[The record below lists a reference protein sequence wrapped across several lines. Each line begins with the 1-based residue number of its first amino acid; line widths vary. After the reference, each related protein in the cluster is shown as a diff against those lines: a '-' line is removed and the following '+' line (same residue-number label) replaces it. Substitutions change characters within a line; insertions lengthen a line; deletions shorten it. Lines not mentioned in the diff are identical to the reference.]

1 MTERKMVVLA
11 GSEETRKTL
20 VAQLSEFIGTF
31 VQIESYAVDEGIDRV
46 ITDRV
51 VLLSS
56 YLIEEEVAP
65 FIGRNCHTIT
75 AKRIVNFHNIDQLF
89 SIPEGTE
96 ALYVNDFPETV
107 NEAIES
113 LKNLGIDHMKLYPY
127 FPGKKM
133 VKDVSLA
140 ITPGEMELVPLGIK
154 EVINIGPR
162 LIDMTTIITLLGKLG
177 LLEEKQ
183 EEVSTRYIQT
193 IIQLS
198 RRLAVATSEAH
209 QVSEHLK
216 KVVDGVH
223 DGILAVD
230 KRGKITVFNG
240 ILEKLLGYEGR
251 RVIGKKIGD
260 VIGNGELVDFIL
272 NKGGKEA
279 NRYFTV
285 EYADVIVH
293 RFTIDS
299 DGTTVAT
306 FKNAVETI
314 EMERKLRRE
323 LVKRGHYAKYT
334 FDDIIGENEQLL
346 ETKTIA
352 KKLAKTQLTILI
364 EGESGTGKELF
375 ASSIHHES
383 NRKTGPFLAV
393 NFSALPEDLVESEL
407 FGYEEGAFTGA
418 KKGGRKGLFEQ
429 ANGGTLFLDEIG
441 DISLKVQARLLR
453 VLQEKELLRIG
464 GSEIIP
470 VDVRVVAA
478 TNRNL
483 LELIERGEFR
493 EDLYHRLK
501 VLFIHLPE
509 LRKRK
514 DDMEALIRYFMH
526 QSGRMDVKIEAEVLD
541 QLKQYQWYGNIRE
554 LKNTIDYML
563 AVCDDHVIRRKDIPN
578 ESFFQSKRFGRRDGG
593 LSTSV
598 YSDDSEAGSTIE
610 EKELVTVMKIIEKI
624 EQEGHSISRQRI
636 SEYSKE
642 TALPLSEQQV
652 RYRMDLLQKRGFV
665 EKTRGRLGSKMTDNG
680 RQFLDTVYVGSD

>member
-1 MTERKMVVLA
+1 MKEKKLVLLA
-11 GSEETRKTL
+11 GSEETRRTL
-20 VAQLSEFIGTF
+20 VDQLSEFIGTF
-31 VQIESYAVDEGIDRV
+31 VNIESFAVDEGIDR
-46 ITDRV
+46 IISDRLI
-51 VLLSS
+51 LLSS
-56 YLIEEEVAP
+56 YLIEEEVKP
-65 FIGRNCHTIT
+65 FIGENCQMIT
-75 AKRIVNFHNIDQLF
+75 ARRIVNFQSIDQLF
-89 SIPEGTE
+89 TVPDGTD

-107 NEAIES
+107 NEAIAS
-113 LKNLGIDHMKLYPY
+113 LKTLGVNHINLYPY

-133 VKDVSLA
+133 VKNVDLA
-140 ITPGEMELVPLGIK
+140 ITPGEMNLVPGNVTKI
-154 EVINIGPR
+154 IDIGPR
-162 LIDMTTIITLLGKLG
+162 LLDMTTIITVLERLG
-177 LLEEKQ
+177 LLNEKQ
-183 EEVSTRYIQT
+183 EEVSTRYIRT

-198 RRLAVATSEAH
+198 RRLALATSEAN

-230 KRGKITVFNG
+230 SRGTVTVFNG
-240 ILEKLLGYEGR
+240 ILEKLLGFQATH
-251 RVIGKKIGD
+251 VIGKKICD
-260 VIGNGELVDFIL
+260 ILTSRELCDFIMS
-272 NKGGKEA
+272 GDEEEA
-279 NRYFTV
+279 DEYFTV
-285 EYADVIVH
+285 DYADVIVH

-323 LVKRGHYAKYT
+323 LVKRGHYGKYT
-334 FDDIIGENEQLL
+334 FDDIIGDNRQLI

-352 KKLAKTQLTILI
+352 QKLAKTHLTILI

-375 ASSIHHES
+375 ASSIHNASPRH
-383 NRKTGPFLAV
+383 KGPFLAV

-464 GSEIIP
+464 GTSIIP

-483 LELIERGEFR
+483 LELIEKGEFR

-501 VLFIHLPE
+501 VLFLHLPQ
-509 LRKRK
+509 LRRRK
-514 DDMEALIRYFMH
+514 DDIESLIRFFMH
-526 QSGRMDVKIEAEVLD
+526 QSGRMDVKIEPEVLQ
-541 QLKQYQWYGNIRE
+541 QLKRYQWYGNIRE

-563 AVCDDHVIRRKDIPN
+563 AVCDDQVIRMKDIPN
-578 ESFFQSKRFGRRDGG
+578 ESFFQAKRLGQPNAGIEDGTPRG
-593 LSTSV
+593 K
-598 YSDDSEAGSTIE
+598 EIAGTTIQ
-610 EKELVTVMKIIEKI
+610 EKEIVAVLSIIDGLEK
-624 EQEGHSISRQRI
+624 EGQSISRI
-636 SEYSKE
+636 KVAEKSKE
-642 TALPLSEQQV
+642 TKLNFSEQQV
-652 RYRMDLLQKRGFV
+652 RYRMDLLEERGLI
-665 EKTRGRLGSKMTDNG
+665 EKSRGR
-680 RQFLDTVYVGSD
+680 VGSRTTEKGREFLSTIHI

>member
-1 MTERKMVVLA
+1 MVLLA
-11 GSEETRKTL
+11 GSEETRRTL
-20 VAQLSEFIGTF
+20 VDQLSEFIGTF
-31 VQIESYAVDEGIDRV
+31 VNIESFAVDEGIERIISDRL
-46 ITDRV
+46 

-56 YLIEEEVAP
+56 YLIEEEVKP
-65 FIGRNCHTIT
+65 FIGENCQIII
-75 AKRIVNFHNIDQLF
+75 AKRIVNFQNIDQLF
-89 SIPEGTE
+89 TVPVGTE

-107 NEAIES
+107 NEAIAS
-113 LKNLGIDHMKLYPY
+113 LKSLGVDHMKLYPY

-133 VKDVSLA
+133 VKEADLA
-140 ITPGEMELVPLGIK
+140 ITPGEVNLVPDSVK
-154 EVINIGPR
+154 TVMNIGPR
-162 LIDMTTIITLLGKLG
+162 LLDITTIITVLGRLG

-183 EEVSTRYIQT
+183 EEVSTRYIRT

-198 RRLAVATSEAH
+198 RRLAVATSEAN

-223 DGILAVD
+223 DGILAID
-230 KRGKITVFNG
+230 RKGTITVFNG
-240 ILEKLLGYEGR
+240 ILEKLLGFHSS
-251 RVIGKKIGD
+251 RVMGKNIRN
-260 VIGNGELVDFIL
+260 VLGNHHLCDFIL
-272 NKGGKEA
+272 NKEEGEA
-279 NRYFTV
+279 DEYFTV
-285 EYADVIVH
+285 DYADVMVH

-323 LVKRGHYAKYT
+323 LVKRGHYGKYT
-334 FDDIIGENEQLL
+334 FDDIIGENKQLT

-364 EGESGTGKELF
+364 HGESGTGKELF
-375 ASSIHHES
+375 ASSIHHAS
-383 NRKTGPFLAV
+383 SRHKGPFLAV

-464 GSEIIP
+464 GSKIIP
-470 VDVRVVAA
+470 IDVRVVAA

-483 LELIERGEFR
+483 LELIEKGEFR

-501 VLFIHLPE
+501 VLFLHLPE
-509 LRKRK
+509 LRNRL
-514 DDMEALIRYFMH
+514 DDIESLIRYFMH
-526 QSGRMDVKIEAEVLD
+526 QSGRMDVRLEPEVLQ
-541 QLKQYQWYGNIRE
+541 QLKRYQWYGNIRE

-563 AVCDDHVIRRKDIPN
+563 AVCDDQVIRIKDIPN
-578 ESFFQSKRFGRRDGG
+578 ESFFQSKRHG
-593 LSTSV
+593 LA
-598 YSDDSEAGSTIE
+598 SDPVQTAATAATVTTIQ
-610 EKELVTVMKIIEKI
+610 EKELISVLSIIDSLEK
-624 EQEGHSISRQRI
+624 EGQSISRMKVA
-636 SEYSKE
+636 EKSKE
-642 TALPLSEQQV
+642 TDAPLSEQQV
-652 RYRMDLLQKRGFV
+652 RYRMDLLEERGHI
-665 EKTRGRLGSKMTDNG
+665 EKTRGRLGSRTTEKG
-680 RQFLDTVYVGSD
+680 RGFLATIHC

>member
-1 MTERKMVVLA
+1 MKERKLVVLA

-31 VQIESYAVDEGIDRV
+31 VQIESYAVDEGIGRV
-46 ITDRV
+46 IQDRV

-56 YLIEEEVAP
+56 YLIEEEVAA
-65 FIGRNCHTIT
+65 FIGKGCHLIT

-89 SIPEGTE
+89 TVSKGTE

-113 LKNLGIDHMKLYPY
+113 LKNLGIDHIKLYPY

-140 ITPGEMELVPLGIK
+140 ITPGEMELVPDSIK

-162 LIDMTTIITLLGKLG
+162 LIDMTTIITVLDKLG

-198 RRLAVATSEAH
+198 RRLAVATSEAN

-230 KRGKITVFNG
+230 RKGKITVFNG
-240 ILEKLLGYEGR
+240 ILEKLLGFEGK
-251 RVIGKKIGD
+251 RVIGKNITD
-260 VIGNGELVDFIL
+260 VISNKDLVTFIMAEDE
-272 NKGGKEA
+272 KEA
-279 NRYFTV
+279 NCYFTV

-293 RFTIDS
+293 RFS
-299 DGTTVAT
+299 MEADGTIVAT

-334 FDDIIGENEQLL
+334 FDDIIGQNKQLL
-346 ETKTIA
+346 ETKEIA
-352 KKLAKTQLTILI
+352 EKLAKTQLTILI
-364 EGESGTGKELF
+364 QGESGTGKELF
-375 ASSIHHES
+375 ASSIHHAS
-383 NRKTGPFLAV
+383 NRHNGPFLAV
-393 NFSALPEDLVESEL
+393 NFSALPEELVESEL

-483 LELIERGEFR
+483 LELIEKGEFR

-501 VLFIHLPE
+501 VLFIQLPE

-541 QLKQYQWYGNIRE
+541 QLKRYHWYGNIRE

-563 AVCDDHVIRRKDIPN
+563 AVCEDHVIRIKDIPN
-578 ESFFQSKRFGRRDGG
+578 ESFFQSKRFGTNERGEKQHA
-593 LSTSV
+593 
-598 YSDDSEAGSTIE
+598 YSKYPDTGSSIE
-610 EKELVTVMKIIEKI
+610 EKELVTVLQFIREI
-624 EQEGHSISRQRI
+624 EQKGLAISRQRI
-636 SEYSKE
+636 SEFSRNSS
-642 TALPLSEQQV
+642 LPLSEQQV
-652 RYRMDLLQKRGFV
+652 RYRMDLLQERGFV
-665 EKTRGRLGSKMTDNG
+665 EKSRGRLGSKMTEKG
-680 RQFLDTVYVGSD
+680 RGFLETVYTGK